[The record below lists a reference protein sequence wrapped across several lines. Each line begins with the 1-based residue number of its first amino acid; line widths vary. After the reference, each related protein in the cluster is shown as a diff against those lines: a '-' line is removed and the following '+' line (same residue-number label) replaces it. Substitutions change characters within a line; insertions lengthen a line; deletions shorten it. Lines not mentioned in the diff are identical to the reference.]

1 MPSFDIVSEID
12 LHEVTNAVD
21 QANREVSTRFDFKGT
36 DSEFELTDDVITL
49 NSKEEF
55 QLNQMMDVLSKKLST
70 RKIDVRCMDASPP
83 EISSNRAR
91 QKVTLRHG
99 IETEL
104 AKKIVKLIKDMKIKV
119 QATIQEKQVRVT
131 GKKRDD
137 LQQVIAML
145 KDSKIDLPLQY
156 INFRD

>member
-1 MPSFDIVSEID
+1 MPSFDIVSEIN
-12 LHEVTNAVD
+12 LQEVTNAVD

-36 DSEFELTDDVITL
+36 DSSFELTDNVITL

-70 RKIDVRCMDASPP
+70 RKIDVRCMDASTP

-104 AKKIVKLIKDMKIKV
+104 GKKIVKMIKDMKIKV
-119 QATIQEKQVRVT
+119 QASIQEKQVRVT
-131 GKKRDD
+131 GKKRDE
-137 LQQVIAML
+137 LQLVISML

-156 INFRD
+156 VNFRD

>member
-1 MPSFDIVSEID
+1 MPSFDIVSEINMQ
-12 LHEVTNAVD
+12 EVSNAVD

-36 DSEFELTDDVITL
+36 DSNFELTDNVITL
-49 NSKEEF
+49 HSKEEF

-70 RKIDVRCMDASPP
+70 RKIDVRCMSASSP

-104 AKKIVKLIKDMKIKV
+104 GKKIVKMIKDMKIKV
-119 QATIQEKQVRVT
+119 QASIQEKQVRVT
-131 GKKRDD
+131 GKKRDE
-137 LQQVIAML
+137 LQQVISML
-145 KDSKIDLPLQY
+145 KDSKMDLPLQY
-156 INFRD
+156 VNFRD

>member
-1 MPSFDIVSEID
+1 MPTFDIVSEID

-21 QANREVSTRFDFKGT
+21 QANKEVATRFDFKGT
-36 DSEFELTDDVITL
+36 DSNFELTDNIITL
-49 NSKEEF
+49 NTKEEF
-55 QLNQMMDVLSKKLST
+55 QLGQMMDVLSKKLST
-70 RKIDVRCMDASPP
+70 RKVDVRCMDADEP
-83 EISSNRAR
+83 ELSSNRAR

-104 AKKIVKLIKDMKIKV
+104 AKKMVKMIKDKKMKV
-119 QATIQEKQVRVT
+119 QASIQQQQVRVT

-137 LQQVIAML
+137 LQTVISML
-145 KDSKIDLPLQY
+145 KDAKFDLPLQF

>member
-1 MPSFDIVSEID
+1 MPSFDIVSEINMQ
-12 LHEVTNAVD
+12 EVSNAVD

-36 DSEFELTDDVITL
+36 DSNFELTDNVITL
-49 NSKEEF
+49 HSKEEF

-70 RKIDVRCMDASPP
+70 RKIDVRCMSAPSP

-104 AKKIVKLIKDMKIKV
+104 GKKIVKMIKDMKIKV
-119 QATIQEKQVRVT
+119 T
-131 GKKRDD
+131 GKKRDE
-137 LQQVIAML
+137 LQQVISML
-145 KDSKIDLPLQY
+145 KDSKMDLPLQY
-156 INFRD
+156 VNFRD

>member
-1 MPSFDIVSEID
+1 MPSFDIVSEINMQ
-12 LHEVTNAVD
+12 EVINAVD

-36 DSEFELTDDVITL
+36 DSNFDLTDNIVTL
-49 NSKEEF
+49 HSKEEF

-70 RKIDVRCMDASPP
+70 RKIDVRCMDASHP
-83 EISSNRAR
+83 EVSSNRAR

-104 AKKIVKLIKDMKIKV
+104 GKKIVKMIKEMKTKV
-119 QATIQEKQVRVT
+119 QASIQEKQVRVS

-145 KDSKIDLPLQY
+145 KDAKIDLPLQY
-156 INFRD
+156 VNFRD

>member
-12 LHEVTNAVD
+12 LHEVANAVD
-21 QANREVSTRFDFKGT
+21 QANKEVTNRFDFKGT
-36 DSEFELTDDVITL
+36 DSKFELTENIVTL
-49 NSKEEF
+49 NTKEEF
-55 QLNQMMDVLSKKLST
+55 QLGQMMDVLSKKLST
-70 RKIDVRCMDASPP
+70 RKVDVRCMDKAEP
-83 EISSNRAR
+83 ELSSNTAR

-104 AKKIVKLIKDMKIKV
+104 AKKMVKMIKDKKMKV
-119 QATIQEKQVRVT
+119 QASIQEKQVRVS

-137 LQQVIAML
+137 LQNVISML
-145 KDSKIDLPLQY
+145 KDAKFDLPLQF

>member
-12 LHEVTNAVD
+12 MHEVTNAVD
-21 QANREVSTRFDFKGT
+21 QANKEVVTRFDFKGT
-36 DSEFELTDDVITL
+36 NSNFELTDNIITL
-49 NSKEEF
+49 NTKEEY
-55 QLNQMMDVLSKKLST
+55 QLGQMMDVLSKKLST
-70 RKIDVRCMDASPP
+70 RKVDVRCMDAATP
-83 EISSNRAR
+83 ELSSNSAR

-104 AKKIVKLIKDMKIKV
+104 AKKMVKMIKNAKMKV
-119 QATIQEKQVRVT
+119 QASIQEKQVRVT

-137 LQQVIAML
+137 LQYVISMI
-145 KDSKIDLPLQY
+145 KDAKMDLPLQY

>member
-21 QANREVSTRFDFKGT
+21 QANKEVATRFDFKGT
-36 DSEFELTDDVITL
+36 DSKYELTDNIVTL
-49 NSKEEF
+49 NTKEEF
-55 QLNQMMDVLSKKLST
+55 QLGQMMDVLSKKLST
-70 RKIDVRCMDASPP
+70 RKVDVRCMDKDEP
-83 EISSNRAR
+83 ELSSNTAR

-104 AKKIVKLIKDMKIKV
+104 AKKMVKMIKDTKLKV
-119 QATIQEKQVRVT
+119 QASIQEKQVRVN

-137 LQQVIAML
+137 LQAVMAML
-145 KDSKIDLPLQY
+145 KDSNLEIPLQF

>member
-1 MPSFDIVSEID
+1 MPSFDIVSEINMQ
-12 LHEVTNAVD
+12 EVTNAVD

-36 DSEFELTDDVITL
+36 DSDFVLNDNVITL

-55 QLNQMMDVLSKKLST
+55 HLKQMMDILSKKLST
-70 RKIDVRCMDASPP
+70 RKIDVRCMDAATP

-104 AKKIVKLIKDMKIKV
+104 GKKLVKMIKDMKLKV
-119 QATIQEKQVRVT
+119 QASIQEKQVRVT
-131 GKKRDD
+131 GKKRDE

-156 INFRD
+156 VNFRD

>member
-1 MPSFDIVSEID
+1 MPSFDIVSE
-12 LHEVTNAVD
+12 LNMQEVINAVD

-36 DSEFELTDDVITL
+36 DSKFDLNDNIITL
-49 NSKEEF
+49 HSKEEF

-70 RKIDVRCMDASPP
+70 RKIDVRCMDASAP

-104 AKKIVKLIKDMKIKV
+104 GKKIVKMIKEMKIKV
-119 QATIQEKQVRVT
+119 QASIQEKQVRVT

-145 KDSKIDLPLQY
+145 KDAKIDLPLQY
-156 INFRD
+156 VNFRD

>member
-12 LHEVTNAVD
+12 MHEVTNAVD
-21 QANREVSTRFDFKGT
+21 QANKEVVTRFDFKGT
-36 DSEFELTDDVITL
+36 NSNFELTDNIITL
-49 NSKEEF
+49 NTKEEY

-70 RKIDVRCMDASPP
+70 RKVDVRCMDAATP
-83 EISSNRAR
+83 ELSSNRAR

-104 AKKIVKLIKDMKIKV
+104 AKKMVKMIKNMKLKV
-119 QATIQEKQVRVT
+119 QSAIQDKQVRVT

-137 LQQVIAML
+137 LQSVMLML
-145 KDSKIDLPLQY
+145 KDAKMNLPLQY
-156 INFRD
+156 VNFRD